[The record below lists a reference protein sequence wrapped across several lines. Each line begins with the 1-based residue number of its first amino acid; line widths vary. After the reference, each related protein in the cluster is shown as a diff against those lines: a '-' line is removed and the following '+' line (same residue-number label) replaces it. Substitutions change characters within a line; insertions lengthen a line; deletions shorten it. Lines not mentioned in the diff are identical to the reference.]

1 MFFNSYLITKHQK
14 RNLIDIFYQ
23 KIVHVSRNKVFYT
36 KLNIP
41 DTLDGRFDLLALF
54 SIILTFSLSS
64 SGKKGI
70 ELSQILFDKI
80 FLDLD
85 LSLRELGAGDAG
97 VHIKI
102 KNMIRSYMGRQK
114 AYCTCFE
121 KDDYIKLEKSIIRN
135 IYRNV
140 NEYDNGPKLLV
151 NYCMKCIYYF
161 KNKDV
166 EYFKSSKFN
175 FPELD
180 NLFEWILFLQFI
192 DLH

>member
-1 MFFNSYLITKHQK
+1 MFFNSYVITKYQK
-14 RNLIDIFYQ
+14 KNLIDSFYQ
-23 KIVHVSRNKVFYT
+23 KIINVSRNKVFYS

-41 DTLDGRFDLLALF
+41 DTLDGRFDLLSLF
-54 SIILTFSLSS
+54 SIILIFSLSK

-102 KNMIRSYMGRQK
+102 KNMISSYMGRQK
-114 AYCTCFE
+114 AYCICFE
-121 KDDYIKLEKSIIRN
+121 NNNYIELEKSIIRN

-140 NEYDNGPKLLV
+140 NEYDNEPKLLV
-151 NYCMKCIYYF
+151 KYCKESIYKF
-161 KNKDV
+161 KNKSI
-166 EYFKSSKFN
+166 EYFISSEFSFPKLDKF
-175 FPELD
+175 
-180 NLFEWILFLQFI
+180 FE
-192 DLH
+192 

>member
-1 MFFNSYLITKHQK
+1 MFFNSYLITKYQK
-14 RNLIDIFYQ
+14 KNLIDSFYQ
-23 KIVHVSRNKVFYT
+23 KIVNVSRNKVFYT

-41 DTLDGRFDLLALF
+41 DTLDGRFDLLSLF
-54 SIILTFSLSS
+54 SIILIFSLSK

-102 KNMIRSYMGRQK
+102 KNMISSYMGRQK
-114 AYCTCFE
+114 AYCICFE
-121 KDDYIKLEKSIIRN
+121 NDNYIELEKSIIRN

-140 NEYDNGPKLLV
+140 NEYENEPKLLV
-151 NYCMKCIYYF
+151 NYCKKCIYKF
-161 KNKDV
+161 NDKHI
-166 EYFKSSKFN
+166 EYFISRKFN

-180 NLFEWILFLQFI
+180 NFLK
-192 DLH
+192 

>member
-1 MFFNSYLITKHQK
+1 MFFNSYVITKHQK
-14 RNLIDIFYQ
+14 RDLIDSFYQ
-23 KIVHVSRNKVFYT
+23 KIVDVSRNKVFYT
-36 KLNIP
+36 KLKIP
-41 DTLDGRFDLLALF
+41 DTIDGRYDLLALF
-54 SIILTFSLSS
+54 SIIFIFSLSR
-64 SGKKGI
+64 SGKKGV

-97 VHIKI
+97 VHIKM

-114 AYCTCFE
+114 AYCNCFE
-121 KDDYIKLEKSIIRN
+121 EDNYNKLEESIIKN

-151 NYCMKCIYYF
+151 NYCIKCIYNF

-180 NLFEWILFLQFI
+180 NLFE
-192 DLH
+192 